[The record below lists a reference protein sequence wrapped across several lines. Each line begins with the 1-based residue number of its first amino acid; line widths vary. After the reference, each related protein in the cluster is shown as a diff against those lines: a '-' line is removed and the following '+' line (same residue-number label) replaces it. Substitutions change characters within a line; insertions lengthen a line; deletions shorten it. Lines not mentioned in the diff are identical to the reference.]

1 MQYTKKDLGSFNLH
15 IIETNEFKT
24 ITMRIV
30 FHSPIKKEEITKRIV
45 LSDLLLQS
53 TKKYSSKRN
62 MIMEAEDLYAAEV
75 YNHTQRIGNYMMTS
89 FILQVLNDSYT
100 EKGNFEKAV
109 EFMRDIL
116 YDPDIKNNSFKEDK
130 LAIVKKNCEG
140 NISSIKEDP
149 QEYAIIRS
157 KEAYDKDNPIA
168 YRMVGYKEDLEK
180 ITAKNLVES
189 YEKMIEDDFVD
200 IYVVGKIEKEEI
212 LRIIKKYFKF
222 RKIKKK
228 KMPYEV
234 ENKPCRKRRL
244 MAKEIIEATQSK
256 LAICCPV
263 GKLKKEEMNYPLVL
277 GNILLGG
284 GVDSKLFQEVR
295 EKNSLCYTIYSG
307 YSKLDQMIYITAG
320 IDRENYEKTLTLITN
335 ILEKM
340 KRGKFSDKDIKIAKE
355 FYQTSIES
363 IEENPMNL
371 IREYITQE
379 ITGIEPYQERG
390 KRMAKVTKREIIK
403 AMKKVNMDTVFL
415 LEGNEDE
422 RD

>member
-1 MQYTKKDLGSFNLH
+1 
-15 IIETNEFKT
+15 
-24 ITMRIV
+24 
-30 FHSPIKKEEITKRIV
+30 
-45 LSDLLLQS
+45 
-53 TKKYSSKRN
+53 
-62 MIMEAEDLYAAEV
+62 
-75 YNHTQRIGNYMMTS
+75 
-89 FILQVLNDSYT
+89 
-100 EKGNFEKAV
+100 
-109 EFMRDIL
+109 
-116 YDPDIKNNSFKEDK
+116 
-130 LAIVKKNCEG
+130 
-140 NISSIKEDP
+140 
-149 QEYAIIRS
+149 
-157 KEAYDKDNPIA
+157 
-168 YRMVGYKEDLEK
+168 
-180 ITAKNLVES
+180 
-189 YEKMIEDDFVD
+189 
-200 IYVVGKIEKEEI
+200 
-212 LRIIKKYFKF
+212 
-222 RKIKKK
+222 
-228 KMPYEV
+228 
-234 ENKPCRKRRL
+234 
-244 MAKEIIEATQSK
+244 
-256 LAICCPV
+256 
-263 GKLKKEEMNYPLVL
+263 MNYPLVL

-307 YSKLDQMIYITAG
+307 YSKLYQMIYITAG